1 MVYYY
6 GIVQSRGDNMITVNP
21 GGIKP
26 IHEQIKES
34 VEKRILSGVM
44 EKGEFLPS
52 VRELACSLA
61 INPNTVQKAYSAL
74 EAEGITMSVSGRGRV
89 VAVDSEEL
97 KKMKAK
103 DEFSNLELSAKK
115 LMEYGFTAEDICD
128 FIKEMK
134 K

>member
-1 MVYYY
+1 
-6 GIVQSRGDNMITVNP
+6 MITVSTKAL
-21 GGIKP
+21 KP
-26 IHEQIKES
+26 IHEQIKDNIEMQ
-34 VEKRILSGVM
+34 ILNDVM

-74 EAEGITMSVSGRGRV
+74 EAEGITMSVSGKGRI
-89 VAVDSEEL
+89 VAVDSDEL
-97 KKMKAK
+97 KRIKAK
-103 DEFSNLELSAKK
+103 DEFETLEASAKK
-115 LMEYGFTAEDICD
+115 LMEYGFSAEDICE

>member
-1 MVYYY
+1 MYYY
-6 GIVQSRGDNMITVNP
+6 GTVQLGGGRMITVNHN
-21 GGIKP
+21 GIKP
-26 IHEQIKES
+26 IHEQIKD
-34 VEKRILSGVM
+34 RIEMQILNGVM

-74 EAEGITMSVSGRGRV
+74 EAEGVTMSVSGRGRIV
-89 VAVDSEEL
+89 SVDSSEL
-97 KKMKAK
+97 KKIKVK
-103 DEFSNLELSAKK
+103 DELKNLEASVKK
-115 LMEYGFTAEDICD
+115 LMEYGFSAEDMCS